1 MKMKLLKYISITVL
15 AILLVSSCDR
25 RKITRTD
32 TETSGEAVMAADECF
47 SPIVKEELDVFT
59 GIHVEAKV
67 TPIYTGERELFDLL
81 LSDSVRLIMAA
92 RELTESEAA
101 KIKEKKLTVRSQR
114 IARDGIAL
122 IVNRTNP
129 DTVINFATIKKILTG
144 EITKWEQIQGHKGL
158 GEIRVVFDNP
168 NSSTLRFINEKILEG
183 ATISDN
189 IKALKTN
196 PEVLNFVT
204 ETPDAMGIIGVNWI
218 SNPYDSTKLT
228 FDKTIRV
235 MAIGT
240 TDGID
245 ADNAYQPIPYY
256 LHSGQYPLIRDV
268 YLILTDLRETLP
280 AGVVKFFA
288 GDSGRKIIL
297 NAGLVPATP
306 PERVIFVKEDF
317 N

>member
-1 MKMKLLKYISITVL
+1 MQKTIVYISLMLIVF
-15 AILLVSSCDR
+15 ASCER

-59 GIHVEAKV
+59 GINIDAKV
-67 TPIYTGERELFDLL
+67 TPIYTGEKELFDLL

-92 RELTESEAA
+92 RELTESEKA
-101 KIKEKKLTVRSQR
+101 KIKEKRLNVRSQM

-122 IVNRTNP
+122 IINRTNP
-129 DTVINFATIKKILTG
+129 NSVINFATVKKIMTG
-144 EITKWEQIQGHKGL
+144 EIRKWEEIEGYKSAGL
-158 GEIRVVFDNP
+158 GEIKVVFDNP
-168 NSSTLRFINEKILEG
+168 NSSTLRYINEQILEG
-183 ATISDN
+183 AAISNN
-189 IKALKTN
+189 IKALETN
-196 PEVLNFVT
+196 PDVLKFVS
-204 ETPDAMGIIGVNWI
+204 EMPDAMGIIGVNWI

-228 FDKTIRV
+228 FNETIRV

-240 TDGID
+240 TDEIN
-245 ADNAYQPIPYY
+245 ADSAYHPVPYY
-256 LHSGQYPLIRDV
+256 LNSGEYPLIRDT

-288 GDSGRKIIL
+288 GDSGQRIIL
-297 NAGLVPATP
+297 NAGLVPATRP
-306 PERVIFVKEDF
+306 TRVINIKNDF